1 MPRDMS
7 SSSED
12 EVDEAT
18 TQTSPKPKEIVKSN
32 YYKCPDDFVSFSHK
46 PCSSTLAKNLK
57 NTENE
62 LWLVKA
68 PASFDPRCLRG
79 VDVNLSGFQTLKLPS
94 AAAHGSH
101 GVQLYNV
108 VSSDR
113 GPADLRLLTTGSS
126 PAEIGPAFS
135 GLLSI
140 CESYGGDRPSPH
152 VIHADPAP
160 DIIPG
165 LKQRFQPFGSKTP
178 VSAYE
183 DKKKKKKKKKDKKDL
198 PVKIED
204 VPVEE
209 ENEEKGQE
217 HRPKKRKKKDRDN
230 DDDDQNEKALMLQV
244 KIEPEQDVLLQEDE
258 PVKKKKKK
266 KKDRNNDDDDDD
278 EQREKEVMVQV
289 KIDPEEEEEE
299 DAALL
304 QEDEP
309 AKKKKKKKKSKS
321 EQD

>member
-1 MPRDMS
+1 MSRDIS

-12 EVDEAT
+12 EVDEAPA
-18 TQTSPKPKEIVKSN
+18 QVSSKPKEIVKSN
-32 YYKCPDDFVSFSHK
+32 HYKCPDDFVGFSHK
-46 PCSSTLAKNLK
+46 PCSSTLAKNLES
-57 NTENE
+57 TENE

-94 AAAHGSH
+94 AAHGSSH
-101 GVQLYNV
+101 GVQLYNI

-113 GPADLRLLTTGSS
+113 GPADLRLLTAGSS

-152 VIHADPAP
+152 VIHADTAP

-178 VSAYE
+178 TSACE
-183 DKKKKKKKKKDKKDL
+183 DKKKKKKKKKKNRDM
-198 PVKIED
+198 PIKIED
-204 VPVEE
+204 VPVKDEVEE
-209 ENEEKGQE
+209 TGQE
-217 HRPKKRKKKDRDN
+217 QRPKKRKKKDRDN
-230 DDDDQNEKALMLQV
+230 DDEKEKVLMVEV
-244 KIEPEQDVLLQEDE
+244 KIEPEED
-258 PVKKKKKK
+258 
-266 KKDRNNDDDDDD
+266 
-278 EQREKEVMVQV
+278 
-289 KIDPEEEEEE
+289 
-299 DAALL
+299 ALL

-309 AKKKKKKKKSKS
+309 AKKKKKKKKDRDNDDDDDDQKEKVLIVQVKS
-321 EQD
+321 ETEEDALQQEDEPAKKKKKKKKSKREQD